1 MSPSKR
7 FKPVLR
13 VAESNE
19 RNAAHQFGD
28 SQRYMQKQQAR
39 LDELREY
46 HDEYLERFNTASRNG
61 ISAAQLRE
69 YQAFL
74 AKLDLAIKEQEG
86 VVQASDKNQT
96 EKKELWQQKHIR
108 SKVLDNVMQRY
119 QAEEQRAMEKREQKE
134 ADERSQRRHPSRES

>member
-13 VAESNE
+13 VAESHE

-28 SQRYMQKQQAR
+28 SQRQMQQQEAR
-39 LDELREY
+39 LGELRQY
-46 HDEYLERFNTASRNG
+46 HDEYLERFNTASRSG

-74 AKLDLAIKEQEG
+74 AKLDVAIKEQEA
-86 VVQASDKNQT
+86 VVLASSKNRSA
-96 EKKELWQQKHIR
+96 KKELWQQKHIR
-108 SKVLDNVMQRY
+108 SKVLDKVMQRY
-119 QAEEQRAMEKREQKE
+119 QADEQRVQDKREQKE
-134 ADERSQRRHPSRES
+134 TDDNNQRRGS